1 MWITLWIAQDRHIA
15 IFRNH
20 NLLGFDRRAAV
31 KKTGEKYIVFF
42 ARVWYDIDMKSFLR
56 SFRYAGRG
64 LALCLRERNFRCH
77 AAVFSYMVGYLAVY
91 DWFQL
96 TRGEWAALL
105 LASAFVLVAEAV
117 NTAVEV
123 LVDLASPGQHPLAGK
138 AKDIAAGAVLL
149 CALLAVAVGVV
160 ILYQPE
166 AFRKLYAY
174 YKENPWMLLV
184 LGVSLA
190 VTGAFILW
198 PVKKDKGK

>member
-1 MWITLWIAQDRHIA
+1 MR
-15 IFRNH
+15 
-20 NLLGFDRRAAV
+20 G
-31 KKTGEKYIVFF
+31 
-42 ARVWYDIDMKSFLR
+42 FLR

-77 AAVFSYMVGYLAVY
+77 AAVFSYMVGYLVIY
-91 DWFQL
+91 DWFVL
-96 TRGEWAALL
+96 SRSEWAALL

-149 CALLAVAVGVV
+149 CAIFAVTIGVV

-166 AFRKLYAY
+166 AFAKMLAY
-174 YKENPWMLLV
+174 YKENPWMLFALGLSLGITGMVV
-184 LGVSLA
+184 LR
-190 VTGAFILW
+190 
-198 PVKKDKGK
+198 PVKKEKK